1 MPRVCARED
10 AEDGWSERTGS
21 STICV
26 CIARSCWTSGARSKK
41 AIDGQTYNEMRVK
54 LTEELTLAE
63 MELRDAQAQE
73 IETEAVLD
81 FAQMGLLN
89 ASNLLEDRFIR
100 AEAAPIS

>member
-1 MPRVCARED
+1 
-10 AEDGWSERTGS
+10 
-21 STICV
+21 
-26 CIARSCWTSGARSKK
+26 
-41 AIDGQTYNEMRVK
+41 MRVK